1 MVMLKSLSS
10 FWLAAFSLVLAPA
23 VASQTSRTQRDEWQK
38 VEEIFAAM
46 DIQVGDQVAD
56 IGAGSGFFT
65 VRLSPLL
72 GPEGR
77 VTAVDID
84 PSAIRGLERLIRQS
98 SLDNVELV
106 LSEPDDPKL
115 LPNSIDAAL
124 IVISYHEMEAHQEML
139 AGIKQALR
147 PGARLVIVDNPA
159 RDPTRSR
166 QAQMQLHHIDI
177 ALVEQDLAAAG
188 FDIIER
194 RPHFVDRDHNGYRR
208 RNWML
213 VTTPL
218 RSQQT
223 K

>member
-1 MVMLKSLSS
+1 MPKSLCS
-10 FWLAAFSLVLAPA
+10 FWLATLSLALAPA
-23 VASQTSRTQRDEWQK
+23 VDAQTQRTRRDEWQK
-38 VEEIFAAM
+38 VDEIFAAM
-46 DIQVGDQVAD
+46 DIQPGDHVAD

-77 VTAVDID
+77 VLAVDID
-84 PSAIRGLERLIRQS
+84 SAAIRGLERLIAQS
-98 SLDNVELV
+98 SLDNVELI

-115 LPNSIDAAL
+115 APNSIDAAL

-166 QAQMQLHHIDI
+166 QAQMRLHHIDI
-177 ALVEQDLAAAG
+177 ALVEQDLETGG
-188 FDIIER
+188 FQIIER
-194 RPHFVDRDHNGYRR
+194 RPHFIDRDQNGYRR
-208 RNWML
+208 LNWML
-213 VTTPL
+213 VAVPL
-218 RSQQT
+218 QF
-223 K
+223 

>member
-10 FWLAAFSLVLAPA
+10 FSLAFCLGLTPA
-23 VASQTSRTQRDEWQK
+23 VEAQTNRTQRDGWQK
-38 VEEIFAAM
+38 VAEIFAAM

-77 VTAVDID
+77 VIAVDID
-84 PSAIRGLERLIRQS
+84 HGAIRGLERLIRQS

-115 LPNSIDAAL
+115 APNSIDAAL

-147 PGARLVIVDNPA
+147 PEARLVIVDNPA

-166 QAQMQLHHIDI
+166 QGQMRLHHIDI
-177 ALVEQDLAAAG
+177 SLVEQDLEAAG
-188 FDIIER
+188 FEIIER
-194 RPHFVDRDHNGYRR
+194 RPHFVDGDYNGYRR

-213 VTTPL
+213 VATPP
-218 RSQQT
+218 QG
-223 K
+223 